1 METEMDFLERNL
13 AVIEKKTRGL
23 ASVVQA
29 ESGAVP
35 VKVEEA
41 RNGAPTFSFRGQLF
55 HSAYDPDKEAG
66 EQVADIVAGKADR
79 VIVFGLGCGHTLQKL
94 IEGGKKKVIVYEPSA
109 EILKG
114 VLTSVDLHALFAL
127 DDVYLCAT
135 VEQLLSGVRSIDG
148 MEDIC
153 TLQTTP
159 YKKVF
164 PAELKDFLNRIN
176 NAHTTNKVSII
187 TEAESCLM
195 WNENYLANVKSF
207 PEYPK
212 VDVFKDKFKGVPMV
226 IAGAGPSLK
235 KNAHL
240 LKGLKGRALI
250 VAAVTAYKPL
260 LSYGVVPDFVIAAE
274 KVDLPEYFTYDDR
287 DLQTRFIL
295 GEVSHP
301 DMFTRSVKNK
311 IIYFS
316 EFNRLSREQ
325 ASLWGSDFFP
335 ASGGSVTTSAFAI
348 GLMAGCDPI
357 VFVGQDLSF
366 GNDGRTHAAGGVY
379 ISQDIKIDE
388 KNGTVSI
395 DERYVSPALKEE
407 SLRNNVKLLWLKGL
421 DGRPVASKFDW
432 VTFHQWF
439 EREMICLKEAGDA
452 TKVINATE
460 GGAWIEGMEHK
471 TLKDAIDA
479 HCLKQWFLEEM
490 IEAAEASAPL
500 PDVTGLTASFKK
512 MKASLSDVKR
522 LAARIIRD
530 TKRLKKRY
538 ESAGLVPGL
547 SSDVA
552 RIQKNETRLFDRAS
566 DAQFLWEALVSF
578 TYTLKYLN
586 KVKDSV
592 GEETDF
598 ALELSNMEA
607 SYARIIEACDRFT
620 PRLDE
625 ALRSLEGLDDDLTTN
640 AEKECLNAGCIS

>member
-1 METEMDFLERNL
+1 MEILERNL

-29 ESGAVP
+29 ESGAAP
-35 VKVEEA
+35 VKVEQA
-41 RNGAPTFSFRGQLF
+41 RSGAPTFSFRGLLF
-55 HSAYDPDKEAG
+55 HSAYDPEKEAG

-114 VLTSVDLHALFAL
+114 ILSAVDLSAAFGHE
-127 DDVYLCAT
+127 DVFLCVT
-135 VEQLLSGVRSIDG
+135 IDGLLERVRHIDG
-148 MEDIC
+148 MEDIV
-153 TLQTTP
+153 TLQITP

-164 PAELKDFLNRIN
+164 PSELKDFLNRIN
-176 NAHTTNKVSII
+176 NAHTTNRVSII

-212 VDVFKDKFKGVPMV
+212 IDVFKGAFKGVPMV

-260 LSYGVVPDFVIAAE
+260 LSYGVMPDFVIAAE

-287 DLQTRFIL
+287 DMQTRFIL

-301 DMFTRSVKNK
+301 NMYTRSVKNK

-325 ASLWGSDFFP
+325 AHLWGSGFFP
-335 ASGGSVTTSAFAI
+335 SSGGSVTTSAFAI
-348 GLMAGCDPI
+348 GLMCGCDPI

-366 GNDGRTHAAGGVY
+366 GSDGRTHAAGGVY
-379 ISQDIKIDE
+379 ISQDVKIDE
-388 KNGTVSI
+388 RNGTVSI
-395 DERYVSPALKEE
+395 DERYVSPALREE
-407 SLRNNVKLLWLKGL
+407 TLKNNVKLLWLKGL

-439 EREMICLKEAGDA
+439 EKEMICLKEAGDP
-452 TKVINATE
+452 TRVINATE
-460 GGAWIEGMEHK
+460 GGAWIEGMEHI
-471 TLKDAIDA
+471 TLQEAA
-479 HCLKQWFLEEM
+479 SCHMTAELPLEEM
-490 IEAAEASAPL
+490 IEAAEASARQ
-500 PDVTGLTASFKK
+500 PDIEGLVSSFKGMEK
-512 MKASLSDVKR
+512 TLKEIKKF
-522 LAARIIRD
+522 AARIIRD
-530 TKRLKKRY
+530 TKRLKRRY
-538 ESAGLVPGL
+538 ESAGLSPGL
-547 SSDVA
+547 LSDVA
-552 RIQKNETRLFDRAS
+552 GIQRVEKRLFDRAS
-566 DAQFLWEALVSF
+566 GAQFIWEALIAF
-578 TYTLKYLN
+578 TYRLKYLN
-586 KVKDSV
+586 KVKDS
-592 GEETDF
+592 EEDVKTDF
-598 ALELSNMEA
+598 AEELGNMEA
-607 SYARIIEACDRFT
+607 SYARIIEACDMFL
-620 PRLDE
+620 PKLKE
-625 ALRSLEGLDDDLTTN
+625 ATRSIEELDDDITT
-640 AEKECLNAGCIS
+640 EIQKEALNAGCIS